1 MEYPTNHLNLLLK
14 VTAPKQTEIVPKM
27 GAEVFGYRRDT
38 PESRIKSEPRPFE
51 P

>member
-1 MEYPTNHLNLLLK
+1 
-14 VTAPKQTEIVPKM
+14 M